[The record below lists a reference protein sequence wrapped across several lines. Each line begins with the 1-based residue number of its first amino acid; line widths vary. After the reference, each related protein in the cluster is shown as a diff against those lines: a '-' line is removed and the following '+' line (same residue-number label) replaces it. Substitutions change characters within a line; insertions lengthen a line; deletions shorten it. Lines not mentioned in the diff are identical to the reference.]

1 MISSRYLLLLSSS
14 LSLCACGSSQ
24 SQSPPSRIAV
34 IEAIKHLPAQVS
46 KADEPLYKR
55 EYQSPG
61 AYPVPDLVPY
71 AGPRKP
77 IKNIILMIGDGMGP
91 AQVTGG
97 LLANHGRLFMQQ
109 AQATGFS
116 ITQNQ
121 YGKITDSAAS
131 ATAMATG
138 HKTYNAAIGVD
149 SLGHKFR
156 SIMWDAR
163 EHGKSTGIVVAC
175 ELTDATPACFAVT
188 HPNRNDQ
195 EAIAAKYLSAPIDF
209 MYAGGLRYFTQRQ
222 DHADL
227 LPQWRQKGYQVVTK
241 PSDIATI
248 TGPKAVALLAENG
261 PPAVAERTAA
271 YINQGVDKALEVL
284 SKNKNGFFLMIEGSQ
299 IDDAGHF
306 NNATQNVQEVLDFD
320 QQVGKAFR
328 FAAANGETLVIVT
341 ADHETGGYSIVGG
354 SSASGKIAA
363 NFATNKHSAVMVP
376 VFAYGVGSELFTG
389 MYENTEIYYRIKKA
403 LGWNTVENN

>member
-1 MISSRYLLLLSSS
+1 MRSFRYLLLISS
-14 LSLCACGSSQ
+14 LGLSACASSQ
-24 SQSPPSRIAV
+24 PATPDRSAV
-34 IEAIKHLPAQVS
+34 IEAIKHTPDVRPV
-46 KADEPLYKR
+46 EVPLYKR

-71 AGPRKP
+71 AGPKKP

-97 LLANHGRLFMQQ
+97 LLANRGRLFMQQ
-109 AQATGFS
+109 AQTTGLS

-138 HKTYNAAIGVD
+138 HKTRNAAIGMD
-149 SLGHKFR
+149 SLGHEFR

-163 EHGKSTGIVVAC
+163 EHGKSTGVVVAC

-188 HPNRNDQ
+188 HPDRNDQ
-195 EAIAAKYLSAPIDF
+195 EAIALKYLAAPIDF
-209 MYAGGLRYFTQRQ
+209 MYAGGLRAFTQRQ

-241 PSDIATI
+241 PGEVASI
-248 TGPKAVALLAENG
+248 TGPKAIALLAENG

-341 ADHETGGYSIVGG
+341 ADHETGGYSIMGG
-354 SSASGKIAA
+354 SAPSGKIAA

-403 LGWNTVENN
+403 LNWNSADNN

>member
-1 MISSRYLLLLSSS
+1 MQSFRSALLLSSS
-14 LSLCACGSSQ
+14 VCFLACTTTHTTPTDRS
-24 SQSPPSRIAV
+24 AA
-34 IEAIKHLPAQVS
+34 IEAIKHTPDAQPA
-46 KADEPLYKR
+46 EIPLYKR
-55 EYQSPG
+55 EFQLDQP
-61 AYPVPDLVPY
+61 YPVPALTPY

-77 IKNIILMIGDGMGP
+77 IKNVILMIGDGMGP

-97 LLANHGRLFMQQ
+97 LLANRGRLFMQQ

-138 HKTYNAAIGVD
+138 HKTYNSAIGMD
-149 SLGHKFR
+149 SLGHQFR

-163 EHGKSTGIVVAC
+163 EHGKSTGLVVAC

-188 HPNRNDQ
+188 HPTRNDQ
-195 EAIAAKYLSAPIDF
+195 EAIALKYLAAPIDF

-227 LPQWRQKGYQVVTK
+227 LLQWRQKGYQVVTK
-241 PSDIATI
+241 ASEVASI
-248 TGPKAVALLAENG
+248 TGPKAVALLAESG
-261 PPAVAERTAA
+261 PPAVAERTSA

-306 NNATQNVQEVLDFD
+306 NNTTQNVQEVLDFD
-320 QQVGKAFR
+320 QQIGKAFR

-341 ADHETGGYSIVGG
+341 ADHETGGYSILGG
-354 SSASGKIAA
+354 SAPTGKVAA

-389 MYENTEIYYRIKKA
+389 MYENTDIYYRIKKA
-403 LGWNTVENN
+403 LNWNTTENN